1 MSVYQ
6 YKSTRTGKIKIRKQ
20 ILTQCTRFACL
31 STGPRCSVSNERE
44 GASKK
49 CITFYLNINTVLC
62 FVPKYLVDKPVEQEI
77 EI

>member
-1 MSVYQ
+1 MSVNQ
-6 YKSTRTGKIKIRKQ
+6 YKSILKGKIKIRKQ

-44 GASKK
+44 GASKTYT
-49 CITFYLNINTVLC
+49 TFYLNINTVLC
-62 FVPKYLVDKPVEQEI
+62 FVAMYLVDKPVEQET